1 MSIKSNEEKAIK
13 EKKMMEKAIA
23 KKVKQE
29 KKGDRKRG
37 FKGGIVSLILAI
49 ALFGGLLAA
58 ESSLLNQY
66 EKTTIVSAKAEI
78 EEGLVITSSNLD
90 TYFALTE
97 IPLSIKTETSL
108 TDISKLNGML
118 FTSDVSV
125 GEFISTNDYIKKSS
139 VLTGITD
146 GLRVSIK
153 VADFS
158 QAVAGTIRQ
167 GDLINLIGTKISSE
181 KVVETIAFENV
192 YVDGVFDANGVE
204 IEKTKKNTPAVVL
217 SIIIDTSMEEE
228 FNTLASFNTIRASK
242 IKNVSEDLVTTI
254 SRSTPEAEAE
264 KEEDIVDTNNEIAP
278 EAEQGESLESSEPIS
293 GNAVEE
299 TPE

>member
-13 EKKMMEKAIA
+13 EKKMMEKAVA

-97 IPLSIKTETSL
+97 VPISIKTETSL

-181 KVVETIAFENV
+181 KVVETITFENV
-192 YVDGVFDANGVE
+192 YVDGVFDANGIE

-254 SRSTPEAEAE
+254 SRSTPEAE